1 MTSKDS
7 PSPKP
12 EPGDLGPKPGDL
24 GDANMALNAPTA
36 KAVSQGYKDKS
47 HWLYISV
54 IIAVLLGIGFGLV
67 APGLAEEV
75 KFLGTVFVDLIK
87 MVIPP
92 IIFCT
97 IVIGIGHVREAAT
110 VGKAGGIALVY
121 FLIMST
127 FALGIGLIV
136 GNFIQPGEGLALTGG
151 DGSDLVE
158 DEGEGG
164 ILGFIHGIIPDT
176 MISAFTDGNH
186 AILQTLFIALL
197 VGFALQSMPNKIAG
211 PCLYGVELVQ
221 KVVFKVM
228 SMVLWVAPVGAFG
241 AMAGVVGGT
250 GLDAVWQLLTLM
262 LGFYITCI
270 LFITIVLGGILR
282 AVTGLN
288 IFKVLRYLGR
298 EYLLIVGTSSSE
310 SALPQLMQKME
321 FAGVDKSTVGIVV
334 PTGYS
339 FNLDG
344 TAIYLTMASI
354 FIADAM
360 DIPLSIGE
368 QVGLLLFMIIASKGA
383 AGVSGAGIAALAA
396 GLQAHRP
403 EMLSGVEVIV
413 GIDRFMSEAR
423 SLTNYTGNA
432 VAALLVGKWTKSI
445 DLEQAHA
452 VLDRKKI
459 FEYTSDDDEI
469 IEPVGASPQPA
480 VQKPNPDKWK
490 P

>member
-1 MTSKDS
+1 MTNEQGPEVTATTQGADAGTNA
-7 PSPKP
+7 KP
-12 EPGDLGPKPGDL
+12 
-24 GDANMALNAPTA
+24 
-36 KAVSQGYKDKS
+36 KDKS
-47 HWLYISV
+47 HWLYLSV
-54 IIAVLLGIGFGLV
+54 IVAVIAGITVGLL
-67 APGLAEEV
+67 APGVGEGL
-75 KFLGTVFVDLIK
+75 KPLGTMFVSLIK

-127 FALGIGLIV
+127 FALGIGLLV
-136 GNFIQPGEGLALTGG
+136 GNFIQPGEGLGISAGSG
-151 DGSDLVE
+151 DVDATAES
-158 DEGEGG
+158 EGG
-164 ILGFIHGIIPDT
+164 FFGFIQNIIPDT
-176 MISAFTDGNH
+176 IVSAFTDPEQ
-186 AILQTLFIALL
+186 AVLQTLFVALL
-197 VGFALQSMPNKIAG
+197 VGFALQAMPNKIAG
-211 PCLYGVELVQ
+211 PCLYGIELAQ

-228 SMVLWVAPVGAFG
+228 SMILWVAPVGAFG

-250 GLDAVWQLLTLM
+250 GMDAVWQLITLM
-262 LGFYITCI
+262 LGFYITCV
-270 LFITIVLGGILR
+270 LFIVLVLGTILR
-282 AVTGLN
+282 ASTGLS

-321 FAGVDKSTVGIVV
+321 FAGVDKATVGIVV

-360 DIPLSIGE
+360 NISMGLGE
-368 QVGLLLFMIIASKGA
+368 QIGLLVFMIIASKGA

-403 EMLSGVEVIV
+403 EMLGGVDIIV

-423 SLTNYTGNA
+423 SLTNFTGNA
-432 VAALLVGKWTKSI
+432 VATLLVGKWTKSL
-445 DLEQAHA
+445 DMAQANA
-452 VLDRKKI
+452 VLDREKT
-459 FEYTSDDDEI
+459 FEYSTDDEI
-469 IEPVGASPQPA
+469 VEPVGASPQPA
-480 VQKPNPDKWK
+480 DQKPSTERWQP
-490 P
+490 

>member
-1 MTSKDS
+1 MTERTGAREGT
-7 PSPKP
+7 KP
-12 EPGDLGPKPGDL
+12 
-24 GDANMALNAPTA
+24 
-36 KAVSQGYKDKS
+36 KDKS
-47 HWLYISV
+47 HWLYLSV
-54 IIAVLLGIGFGLV
+54 IVAVIAGVVVGLV
-67 APGLAEEV
+67 APGVGEGL
-75 KFLGTVFVDLIK
+75 KPLGTLFVSLIK

-121 FLIMST
+121 FLLMST
-127 FALGIGLIV
+127 FALGIGLVV
-136 GNFIQPGEGLALTGG
+136 GNVIQPGEGLGLTAGAGAAGAAGAGSGSGG
-151 DGSDLVE
+151 GVV
-158 DEGEGG
+158 
-164 ILGFIHGIIPDT
+164 GFVQGIIPDT
-176 MISAFTDGNH
+176 VVSAFTDPEH
-186 AILQTLFIALL
+186 AVLQTLFVALL
-197 VGFALQSMPNKIAG
+197 VGFALQSMPNKVAG
-211 PCLYGVELVQ
+211 PVLYGIELAQ

-250 GLDAVWQLLTLM
+250 GMDAVWQLMTLM
-262 LGFYITCI
+262 LGFYITCV
-270 LFITIVLGGILR
+270 LFIVFVLGTILR
-282 AVTGLN
+282 VSTGLS

-321 FAGVDKSTVGIVV
+321 FAGVDKATVGIVV

-360 DIPLSIGE
+360 NISMGLGE
-368 QVGLLLFMIIASKGA
+368 QIGLLVFMVIASKGA

-396 GLQAHRP
+396 GLQSHRP
-403 EMLSGVEVIV
+403 EMLGGVDVIV

-423 SLTNYTGNA
+423 SLTNFTGNA
-432 VAALLVGKWTKSI
+432 VATLLVGRWTKSL

-452 VLDRKKI
+452 VLDREQV
-459 FEYTSDDDEI
+459 FEYATDGEDGAAV
-469 IEPVGASPQPA
+469 EPVGASPQPA
-480 VQKPNPDKWK
+480 VQEPSTERWRP
-490 P
+490 

>member
-1 MTSKDS
+1 MTERTGAREGT
-7 PSPKP
+7 KP
-12 EPGDLGPKPGDL
+12 
-24 GDANMALNAPTA
+24 
-36 KAVSQGYKDKS
+36 KDKS
-47 HWLYISV
+47 HWLYLSV
-54 IIAVLLGIGFGLV
+54 IVAVIAGVVVGLV
-67 APGLAEEV
+67 APGVGEGL
-75 KFLGTVFVDLIK
+75 KPLGTMFVSLIK

-121 FLIMST
+121 FLLMST
-127 FALGIGLIV
+127 FALGIGLVV
-136 GNFIQPGEGLALTGG
+136 GNLIQPGEGLGLTAGAGADGADGATGTGSGSGG
-151 DGSDLVE
+151 GVV
-158 DEGEGG
+158 
-164 ILGFIHGIIPDT
+164 GFVQGIIPDT
-176 MISAFTDGNH
+176 VVSAFTDPEH
-186 AILQTLFIALL
+186 AVLQTLFVALL
-197 VGFALQSMPNKIAG
+197 VGFALQSMPNKVAG
-211 PCLYGVELVQ
+211 PVLYGIELSQ

-250 GLDAVWQLLTLM
+250 GMDAVWQLMTLM
-262 LGFYITCI
+262 LGFYITCV
-270 LFITIVLGGILR
+270 LFIVFVLGTILR
-282 AVTGLN
+282 VSTGLS

-321 FAGVDKSTVGIVV
+321 FAGVDKATVGIVV

-360 DIPLSIGE
+360 NISMGLGE
-368 QVGLLLFMIIASKGA
+368 QIGLLVFMVIASKGA

-396 GLQAHRP
+396 GLQSHRP
-403 EMLSGVEVIV
+403 EMLGGVDVIV

-423 SLTNYTGNA
+423 SLTNFTGNA
-432 VAALLVGKWTKSI
+432 VATLLVGRWTTSL
-445 DLEQAHA
+445 DLQQAHA
-452 VLDRKKI
+452 VLDREKV
-459 FEYTSDDDEI
+459 FEYATEGEDGAVV
-469 IEPVGASPQPA
+469 EPVGASPQPA
-480 VQKPNPDKWK
+480 VQEPSTERWRP
-490 P
+490 

>member
-1 MTSKDS
+1 MTNEHRPEVTVTAQGADAGKNSK
-7 PSPKP
+7 PK
-12 EPGDLGPKPGDL
+12 DR
-24 GDANMALNAPTA
+24 
-36 KAVSQGYKDKS
+36 S
-47 HWLYISV
+47 HWLYLSV
-54 IIAVLLGIGFGLV
+54 IVAVIAGITVGLL
-67 APGLAEEV
+67 APGVGEGL
-75 KFLGTVFVDLIK
+75 KPLGTMFVSLIK

-127 FALGIGLIV
+127 FALGIGLLV
-136 GNFIQPGEGLALTGG
+136 GNFIQPGEGLGISAGSG
-151 DGSDLVE
+151 DVDTAAES
-158 DEGEGG
+158 EGG
-164 ILGFIHGIIPDT
+164 FFGFIQNIIPDT
-176 MISAFTDGNH
+176 IVSAFTDPEQ
-186 AILQTLFIALL
+186 AVLQTLFVALL

-211 PCLYGVELVQ
+211 PCLYGIELAQ

-228 SMVLWVAPVGAFG
+228 SMILWVAPVGAFG

-250 GLDAVWQLLTLM
+250 GMDAVWQLITLM
-262 LGFYITCI
+262 LGFYITCV
-270 LFITIVLGGILR
+270 LFIVLVLGTILR
-282 AVTGLN
+282 ASTGLS

-321 FAGVDKSTVGIVV
+321 FAGVDKATVGIVV

-360 DIPLSIGE
+360 NISMGLGE
-368 QVGLLLFMIIASKGA
+368 QIGLLVFMIIASKGA

-403 EMLSGVEVIV
+403 EMLGGVDIIV

-423 SLTNYTGNA
+423 SLTNFTGNA
-432 VAALLVGKWTKSI
+432 VATLLVGKWTKSL
-445 DLEQAHA
+445 DMDQANA
-452 VLDRKKI
+452 VLDREKT
-459 FEYTSDDDEI
+459 FEYSPDDEI
-469 IEPVGASPQPA
+469 VEPVGASPQPA
-480 VQKPNPDKWK
+480 DQKPSTERWQP
-490 P
+490 

>member
-1 MTSKDS
+1 MTNEQG
-7 PSPKP
+7 PEVTATTQGANAGTNAKP
-12 EPGDLGPKPGDL
+12 
-24 GDANMALNAPTA
+24 
-36 KAVSQGYKDKS
+36 KDKS
-47 HWLYISV
+47 HWLYLSV
-54 IIAVLLGIGFGLV
+54 IVAVIAGITVGLL
-67 APGLAEEV
+67 APGVGEGL
-75 KFLGTVFVDLIK
+75 KPLGTMFVSLIK

-127 FALGIGLIV
+127 FALGIGLLV
-136 GNFIQPGEGLALTGG
+136 GNFIQPGEGLGISAGSG
-151 DGSDLVE
+151 DVDAAAES
-158 DEGEGG
+158 EGG
-164 ILGFIHGIIPDT
+164 FFGFIQNIIPDT
-176 MISAFTDGNH
+176 IVSAFTDPEQ
-186 AILQTLFIALL
+186 AVLQTLFVALL
-197 VGFALQSMPNKIAG
+197 VGFALQAMPNKIAG
-211 PCLYGVELVQ
+211 PCLYGIELAQ

-228 SMVLWVAPVGAFG
+228 SMILWVAPVGAFG

-250 GLDAVWQLLTLM
+250 GMDAVWQLITLM
-262 LGFYITCI
+262 LGFYITCV
-270 LFITIVLGGILR
+270 LFIVLVLGTILR
-282 AVTGLN
+282 ASTGLS

-321 FAGVDKSTVGIVV
+321 FAGVDKATVGIVV

-360 DIPLSIGE
+360 NISMGLGE
-368 QVGLLLFMIIASKGA
+368 QIGLLVFMIIASKGA

-403 EMLSGVEVIV
+403 EMLGGVDIIV

-423 SLTNYTGNA
+423 SLTNFTGNA
-432 VAALLVGKWTKSI
+432 VATLLVGKWTKSL
-445 DLEQAHA
+445 DMAQANA
-452 VLDRKKI
+452 VLDREKT
-459 FEYTSDDDEI
+459 FEYSTDDEI
-469 IEPVGASPQPA
+469 VEPVGASPQPA
-480 VQKPNPDKWK
+480 DQKPSTERWQP
-490 P
+490 